1 LKPYPANVFDTC
13 IQINLQQG
21 FGGGEVFTATL
32 ARALRRLGVD
42 TLLFVDPHA
51 EAWSSLPMQDI
62 RVEPLADPADL
73 PGLLRG
79 KPRSWLLFHTFA
91 PTEVVDELRAQ
102 GHLVI
107 AFAHMPLYGRD
118 SRPLTAFD
126 LILAGSRHVIASL
139 HAAGIRRVHPE
150 PLYAVAQM
158 DRVGAGSE
166 PLLARSCYD
175 WDRRKLRDRALG
187 VLEPL
192 WRRFLPETVYARRPG
207 LTLGIV
213 SRITPIK
220 QFPLLFSY
228 LAPILARYPTVQIEI
243 FGSGGYASV
252 RDFARVLRPLREKV
266 RFWGHQQDIGAV
278 YRSIDFLL
286 TGLPEK
292 EALGLNVIEAQACGT
307 PVLAPDAPPFDET
320 VMHGVTG
327 LRYRDPRED
336 GGADFE
342 SILKRLLEGGVRFD
356 KDSAKAHLA
365 LFSDDAFV
373 ERVRTLLEGLAG
385 AGPGRLAA
393 RS

>member
-1 LKPYPANVFDTC
+1 VFDTC
-13 IQINLQQG
+13 IQINLQRG
-21 FGGGEVFTATL
+21 FGGGEVFTSTL
-32 ARALRRLGVD
+32 ARALRRLGTD

-51 EAWSSLPMQDI
+51 RSWSSLPMHDT

-79 KPRSWLLFHTFA
+79 KPRSWLLFHTYA
-91 PTEVVDELRAQ
+91 PAEVVGELRSQ
-102 GHLVI
+102 GHLVS

-118 SRPLTAFD
+118 PRPLAPFD
-126 LILAGSRHVIASL
+126 MILAGSRHVIASL
-139 HAAGIRRVHPE
+139 HAAGIRRVHAE

-166 PLLARSCYD
+166 PLRACSRYD

-187 VLEPL
+187 GLEPL
-192 WRRFLPETVYARRPG
+192 WRGFLPETAYARRRG
-207 LTLGIV
+207 LALGVV

-220 QFPLLFSY
+220 QFPLLFAH
-228 LAPILARYPTVQIEI
+228 LVPVLARYPAVHLEI

-252 RDFARVLRPLREKV
+252 RDLARALRPLRERV
-266 RFWGHQQDIGAV
+266 RFWGHQRDVGAV

-307 PVLAPDAPPFDET
+307 PVIAPDAPPFDET
-320 VMHGVTG
+320 VMHGASG
-327 LRYRDPRED
+327 LRYRDPRKD

-342 SILKRLLEGGVRFD
+342 RTLKLVLEGGFRFD
-356 KDSAKAHLA
+356 ADSARAHL
-365 LFSDDAFV
+365 LQFSEDAFI
-373 ERVRTLLEGLAG
+373 ERLRVLMRTLAG
-385 AGPGRLAA
+385 TGTGRIAA
-393 RS
+393 P